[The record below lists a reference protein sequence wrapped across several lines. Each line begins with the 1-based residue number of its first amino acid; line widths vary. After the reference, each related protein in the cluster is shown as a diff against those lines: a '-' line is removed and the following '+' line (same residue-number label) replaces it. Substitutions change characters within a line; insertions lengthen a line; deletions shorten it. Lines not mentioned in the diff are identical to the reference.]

1 MKFVLVGAALCAWS
15 TSALAEPFNEWH
27 CLDDL
32 HAAFSETYDDG
43 QVRVNNLRISSDESF
58 IGKAPQV
65 ALSVSAANY
74 GKARASISV
83 QVVARSPDSEAPA
96 FAITKQISFGIIGA
110 GKSELME
117 SAVYSEPESLRSP
130 QPGCLKISVFYK
142 E

>member
-1 MKFVLVGAALCAWS
+1 MKFVLVSAALCAWS

-43 QVRVNNLRISSDESF
+43 QVRVNNLRISTAESF
-58 IGKAPQV
+58 IGKAPEV
-65 ALSVSAANY
+65 TLSVAATNY
-74 GKARASISV
+74 GKANASVSI
-83 QVVARSPDSEAPA
+83 QVVAQSKDGDVPA
-96 FAITKQISFGIIGA
+96 FAISKQAGFGFVSA

-117 SAVYSEPESLRSP
+117 SSIYSEPESLQSP

-142 E
+142 